1 MTISTQ
7 SKNDC
12 QIMPA
17 SKIKICIIIP
27 GLKCGG
33 SERFIS
39 ILCNHINTAAFDV
52 ELYILDGED
61 PFYQITN
68 PGVKVFPL
76 NIKNVRKSLFPLL
89 KIIRKTNPDI
99 LFTVSNHLNIYIAIF
114 KFLFPRKIK
123 VIARETSIVSINNK
137 RSEYGKLY
145 EWIVMKFYKNIDYVI
160 CQSAYM
166 QNDLVINYKIKR
178 ENTVVIHNPV
188 EEFTFPGNDN
198 RMQSKKLPI
207 YKFFTVARLSAEKGV
222 DRLIKALALMDID
235 FSFHII
241 GDGPEKLNLQ
251 EITKQLN
258 MQHKVI
264 FEGTKSNPYE
274 NMSDADLFLIGSYF
288 EGFPNV
294 LLEAGI
300 LGIPV
305 VGFKAPGGIA
315 EIIVEGING
324 FLVND
329 DDGGES
335 FKNTVITA
343 LNYNFNRQ
351 QIIEVTKSSFLV
363 KKIMK
368 QLENYFSQIHH
379 GHFEDRN

>member
-1 MTISTQ
+1 
-7 SKNDC
+7 
-12 QIMPA
+12 MPA
-17 SKIKICIIIP
+17 PKIKICIIIP
-27 GLKCGG
+27 GFKCGG
-33 SERFIS
+33 SQRFTS
-39 ILCNHINTAAFDV
+39 ILCNYINTAVFDV

-68 PGVKVFPL
+68 PGVKVFLL
-76 NIKNVRKSLFPLL
+76 NIKNVRKSLFSLL
-89 KIIRKTNPDI
+89 KIIRKTKPDI

-114 KFLFPRKIK
+114 KILFPRKIK

-145 EWIVMKFYKNIDYVI
+145 EWIVRKFYKNIDHII

-166 QNDLVINYKIKR
+166 RNDLVINYKIKR

-188 EEFTFPGNDN
+188 EESTFPAYDN
-198 RMQSKKLPI
+198 PAQSKKSAT
-207 YKFFTVARLSAEKGV
+207 YKFFTVARLSPEKGV
-222 DRLIKALALMDID
+222 NRLIKALALMDID
-235 FSFHII
+235 FSFHIM
-241 GDGPEKLNLQ
+241 GDGLEKFNLQ
-251 EITKQLN
+251 ELTKRLN
-258 MQHKVI
+258 MQHNII
-264 FEGTKSNPYE
+264 FEGAKSNPYE

-305 VGFKAPGGIA
+305 VGFNAPGGIG
-315 EIIVEGING
+315 EIIEEGING
-324 FLVND
+324 FLVD
-329 DDGGES
+329 DDDTGES

-351 QIIEVTKSSFLV
+351 QIIEITKARFGV
-363 KKIMK
+363 DKIMK
-368 QLENYFSQIHH
+368 QLENCFSQIY
-379 GHFEDRN
+379 GSDFENGN

>member
-1 MTISTQ
+1 MTS
-7 SKNDC
+7 C
-12 QIMPA
+12 
-17 SKIKICIIIP
+17 KIKICIIIP
-27 GLKCGG
+27 GFKCGG
-33 SERFIS
+33 SQRFTS
-39 ILCNHINTAAFDV
+39 ILCNHINTSVFDV

-76 NIKNVRKSLFPLL
+76 NIKNVRKSLFSLL

-114 KFLFPRKIK
+114 KILFPRKIK
-123 VIARETSIVSINNK
+123 VVARETSIVSINNK

-145 EWIVMKFYKNIDYVI
+145 EWIVTKFYKNIDYII

-188 EEFTFPGNDN
+188 EELTFPANDN
-198 RMQSKKLPI
+198 PIQSKKAM
-207 YKFFTVARLSAEKGV
+207 YKFFTVARLSPEKGV
-222 DRLIKALALMDID
+222 SRLIKALALMDVD

-241 GDGPEKLNLQ
+241 GDGLEKFNLQ
-251 EITKQLN
+251 ELTKQLN
-258 MQHKVI
+258 MQHKII
-264 FEGTKSNPYE
+264 FEGAKSNPYE
-274 NMSDADLFLIGSYF
+274 NMSDADLFLIGSHF

-305 VGFKAPGGIA
+305 VGFNAPGGIG
-315 EIIVEGING
+315 EIIEEGING

-329 DDGGES
+329 DDAGES
-335 FKNTVITA
+335 FKNRVITA

-351 QIIEVTKSSFLV
+351 QIIEITKSRFRV
-363 KKIMK
+363 NKIMK
-368 QLENYFSQIHH
+368 QLENCFSQIYHSD
-379 GHFEDRN
+379 FENGN